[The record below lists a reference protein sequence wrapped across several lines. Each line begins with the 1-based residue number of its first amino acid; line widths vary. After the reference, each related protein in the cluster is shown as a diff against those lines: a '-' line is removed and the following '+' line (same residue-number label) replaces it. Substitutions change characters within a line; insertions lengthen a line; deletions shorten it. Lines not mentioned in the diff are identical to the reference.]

1 MQNAS
6 NEFGHARIIQIIHSS
21 WPCLWERVDPDA
33 APAYFGITLLV
44 SDARKDSHMLEGF
57 TLR

>member
-6 NEFGHARIIQIIHSS
+6 NEFGHARIIQIIQSR
-21 WPCLWERVDPDA
+21 WPWLWERVDPA
-33 APAYFGITLLV
+33 AASGYIGIPRLV
-44 SDARKDSHMLEGF
+44 SDARKDSHVLEGF